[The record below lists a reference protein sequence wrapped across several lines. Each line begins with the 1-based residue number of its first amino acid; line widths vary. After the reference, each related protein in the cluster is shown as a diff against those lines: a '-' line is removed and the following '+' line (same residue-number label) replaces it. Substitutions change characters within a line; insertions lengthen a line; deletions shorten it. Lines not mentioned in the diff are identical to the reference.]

1 MLDITSHQ
9 KKCQLKLQGVETTMA
24 KVKKRLTM
32 PSVGKDMEQ
41 QELSYI
47 VGRNAKTGQLL
58 CMTVW

>member
-1 MLDITSHQ
+1 
-9 KKCQLKLQGVETTMA
+9 MA

-47 VGRNAKTGQLL
+47 AGRNAKTGQLL